1 MSALIVLRPQLG
13 NPISREILAV
23 INGLIRQQWDCV
35 VLTSSGEKPFHPD
48 LQGPGVSA
56 EEIAAHESDSEPYTG
71 ISDSTCGGGPVTATM
86 QARAAKTI
94 RIYEHLPYNY
104 NAFDGDGV
112 DGVSLLTQ
120 LQARQI
126 NRVTICGFTDILAT
140 AMAAYNNN
148 FLVSVYADDPSQV
161 INEDVSRWQRHFTFI

>member
-13 NPISREILAV
+13 NSTPAIIAT
-23 INGLIRQQWDCV
+23 INSLIRQQWDCV

-56 EEIAAHESDSEPYTG
+56 EEVAAYDEPYTG
-71 ISDSTCGGGPVTATM
+71 VAIDSTCGGGPVTATM
-86 QARAAKTI
+86 QAAAAKTI
-94 RIYEHLPYNY
+94 RIYENLPYNY
-104 NAFDGDGV
+104 NAFDGVGV
-112 DGVSLLTQ
+112 NDVPLLTQ
-120 LQARQI
+120 LQARKI

-148 FLVSVYADDPSQV
+148 FLVSVCANDPSQV
-161 INEDVSRWQRHFTFI
+161 INQDLPRWQRHFTFI